1 MLFSLTSSTKK
12 YTCEVCS
19 ETPETFL
26 TSIVAGICNATDT
39 KERVIADNRVDV
51 LEHKVNK
58 IMVSLEKFDLQTVT
72 DNLSMLG
79 NKMEQANNNL
89 TGNVKAMQKMKKD
102 QEDSTTEFT
111 TRKEHTHSDNELE
124 QVLQAFTRDLNK
136 MDMDE
141 MNQKIA
147 GLVSKAVTKADKVV
161 LSTIIRREDVE
172 DIDLK
177 ADVVNAFMQLKYK
190 RNENVVV
197 CDNYKLYDSQFRKG
211 DKLHLND
218 DGTPIFASNLK
229 YAIAEA
235 CGVRVIQ
242 KRRDF
247 EYRYDDNDRRSGGRG
262 SFRGRR

>member
-111 TRKEHTHSDNELE
+111 TGKEHTYSDNELE
-124 QVLQAFTRDLNK
+124 QVKKALEQTQKELKASQSSNELLMETVTQRDASIAALRGKVEKNQGNHNEWNRRLTFLEVEKKQLQESITVVSN
-136 MDMDE
+136 E
-141 MNQKIA
+141 KIA
-147 GLVSKAVTKADKVV
+147 AITMVDESPYSEPRKRPVCTETGPNSK
-161 LSTIIRREDVE
+161 
-172 DIDLK
+172 
-177 ADVVNAFMQLKYK
+177 
-190 RNENVVV
+190 
-197 CDNYKLYDSQFRKG
+197 
-211 DKLHLND
+211 
-218 DGTPIFASNLK
+218 
-229 YAIAEA
+229 
-235 CGVRVIQ
+235 
-242 KRRDF
+242 
-247 EYRYDDNDRRSGGRG
+247 
-262 SFRGRR
+262 

>member
-1 MLFSLTSSTKK
+1 MSNKLDTTV
-12 YTCEVCS
+12 EVNRTLK
-19 ETPETFL
+19 EQVKEL
-26 TSIVAGICNATDT
+26 VELNKALQTSISHQPVLRNQNQHQSRNMQSGRAEESDNDEEEEERDEVVILHDSLCRQINDT
-39 KERVIADNRVDV
+39 ILSRENI
-51 LEHKVNK
+51 KVRK
-58 IMVSLEKFDLQTVT
+58 IWAPDIE
-72 DNLSMLG
+72 
-79 NKMEQANNNL
+79 KMEEVLDN
-89 TGNVKAMQKMKKD
+89 M
-102 QEDSTTEFT
+102 DS
-111 TRKEHTHSDNELE
+111 KVV
-124 QVLQAFTRDLNK
+124 VLQAFTRDLNK